1 MRQGPRREFDA
12 EQAALYVADRLG
24 IRDSI
29 CATELGGG
37 VSNHVVLIE
46 TEHERLVLK
55 QSLAKLRVK
64 EDWFSD
70 RERVFREAAALER
83 LSAVLP
89 AGSIPGVLFADREN
103 FAFAMTAAP
112 AGAVSWKE
120 RLLRGDLSTEIAQAV
135 ATIQGR
141 MIQATWHEPSWN
153 EEFGDITVFDQLR
166 LDPYYRFTA
175 SRHPTLGAAFDRA
188 LARARSG
195 ECLVHGDWSPK
206 NMMVSGSSVMAIDFE
221 VVHYGDPAF
230 DVAFMM
236 NHFLLK
242 LFHMPDHAAQLA
254 AVADAYVTALNK
266 WLPRGAGWLEQGAIE
281 HLAPLLLAR
290 IDGKSPVEYIRDAS
304 TAERVRRFARVLIA
318 EPEPTLHRV
327 FQRAVA
333 WV

>member
-1 MRQGPRREFDA
+1 
-12 EQAALYVADRLG
+12 
-24 IRDSI
+24 
-29 CATELGGG
+29 
-37 VSNHVVLIE
+37 VLIE
-46 TEHERLVLK
+46 TDSQRLVLK

-70 RERVFREAAALER
+70 RDRIFREAAALER

-89 AGSIPGVLFADREN
+89 AGSIPGVLFTDREN

-112 AGAVSWKE
+112 PGAVSWKE
-120 RLLRGDLSTEIAQAV
+120 LLLRGEISIATAEAV
-135 ATIQGR
+135 ATIHGR
-141 MIQATWHEPSWN
+141 MIGATWHESSWAK
-153 EEFGDITVFDQLR
+153 EFGDIAVFDQLR

-175 SRHPTLGAAFDRA
+175 YRHPNLGPAFDRA
-188 LARARSG
+188 LARSRSA

-206 NMMVSGSSVMAIDFE
+206 NMMVAGSSVMAIDFE

-242 LFHMPDHAAQLA
+242 LFHTPNYAAQFA
-254 AVADAYVTALNK
+254 AIANAYVTTLSK
-266 WLPRGAGWLEQGAIE
+266 LLPRGAGWLEQGAIE

-304 TAERVRRFARVLIA
+304 TADRVRRFARVLIA
-318 EPEPTLHRV
+318 EPEPTLERI